1 MKQKDYYDR
10 RARSRKFDV
19 GDKVL
24 LLLPTDSN
32 KLLLQWKGPSEVVEV
47 VNRMDYKID
56 VNGVVSTYHANMLK
70 QYVEHRNELSHCLL
84 SAEAIESVDDDDNEE
99 FPLDDCTFPT
109 AKKPESYR
117 DVSIADT
124 LTSEQRKEVETLMKQ
139 YPDVLSSL
147 PGRIDRIQHD
157 IKLFT
162 SEPIRTKGFSIPYKT
177 RSVMETEIQD
187 ILDLGVIEPSLSP
200 NSSPI
205 VLVPTKDGSVQF
217 CIDFRKLNKVTE
229 FDAEPMPN
237 MEEIITRMSDHK
249 YFTKLDLSKGY
260 WQVGLTER
268 SKPLTAFETPRGLF
282 QFRTMPFG
290 LVNSGATFC
299 RKMRII
305 LSNLPNV
312 DSFVDDI

>member
-1 MKQKDYYDR
+1 MLSFFPRGVLDEILNLIESVSEGFPFYSYYDR

-32 KLLLQWKGPSEVVEV
+32 KLLLQLKGPYEVVEV

-70 QYVEHRNELSHCLL
+70 QHVERRNELSHCLL
-84 SAEAIESVDDDDNEE
+84 SAEVIESVDDDDNEE

-117 DVSIADT
+117 DVSISDT
-124 LTSEQRKEVETLMKQ
+124 LTSEQRKEVEPLMKQ

-147 PGRIDRIQHD
+147 PGQTGQIQHD
-157 IKLFT
+157 IKLLT
-162 SEPIRTKGFSIPYKT
+162 SEPIRTKRYSIPYKT

-187 ILDLGVIEPSLSP
+187 MLDLGVIEPSVYP
-200 NSSPI
+200 YSSPI
-205 VLVPTKDGSVQF
+205 VLVPKKDGSVRF

-229 FDAEPMPN
+229 LDAEPVPN
-237 MEEIITRMSDHK
+237 MEEIINRMSGQK
-249 YFTKLDLSKGY
+249 YFTKMDLSKGH

-268 SKPLTAFETPRGLF
+268 SKPLTAFETPRVCF
-282 QFRTMPFG
+282 NSEQCR
-290 LVNSGATFC
+290 LV
-299 RKMRII
+299 
-305 LSNLPNV
+305 
-312 DSFVDDI
+312 